1 MYCAFASLCCIAAA
15 YFAALIH
22 TSSADT
28 PANCSYEDV
37 LGTWEFYIGPAG
49 FDRTI
54 DCSTSWMPMKTL
66 TLSLLFPDK
75 VMDEFSNEGFWTMI
89 YNQGFEVQLD
99 NRKYFAF
106 SNYTMDNNTTISY
119 CASTLTG
126 SSHDFWGHNWAC
138 YYGQKTLPPA
148 PHFERANKVPEV
160 QYDAKYVNNPTFMRK
175 INTIQKLWIATSY
188 SWMEGWTL
196 RMRLK
201 RAGGLSQV
209 GYPKPADVKRETL
222 LAAKDLPDFF
232 DWRNVSGANYVSPVR
247 NQGSCGSCYAFAS
260 MAMLEAR
267 IRIKTRN
274 HFQPVFSPQDVVGC
288 SKYSQGCD
296 GGFPYLIAGKYAED
310 YGVVEEKCFPYI
322 GKDSTCN
329 TESDCLRYYSTN
341 YYYVGGFYG
350 ACNEKE
356 MMIELVNNGPIVVG
370 FEVYA
375 DFAAYKSGIY
385 HHTGL
390 EDKFNP
396 WEITNHAVLVVG
408 YGVEEGQKYWIVKNS
423 WSPNW
428 GEQGYFRIVRGTDDS
443 SFESMAVAATPL
455 VP

>member
-1 MYCAFASLCCIAAA
+1 MRCTLASSFCIAAA
-15 YFAALIH
+15 GFVALIH

-28 PANCSYEDV
+28 PANCTYEDIS
-37 LGTWEFYIGPAG
+37 GTWEFYIGPAG

-54 DCSTSWMPMKTL
+54 DCSKSWDTEKTL

-75 VMDEFSNEGFWTMI
+75 VVDEFSNEGFWTMI

-106 SNYTMDNNTTISY
+106 SNYTDVNKIVTSY
-119 CASTLTG
+119 CESTLSG
-126 SSHDFWGHNWAC
+126 WSHDFWGHNWAC
-138 YYGQKTLPPA
+138 YYGQKIRPQSSHA
-148 PHFERANKVPEV
+148 GKANRVPEV
-160 QYDAKYVNNPTFMRK
+160 QYDVKYVSNPTFARR
-175 INTIQKLWIATSY
+175 INTIQKSWIATNY

-196 RMRLK
+196 RERLN

-209 GYPKPADVKRETL
+209 RYPKPANVKRETL
-222 LAAKDLPDFF
+222 LALKDLPDSF
-232 DWRNVSGANYVSPVR
+232 DWRNVSGVNYVTPIR

-267 IRIKTRN
+267 IQIKTRT
-274 HFQPVFSPQDVVGC
+274 HLQPVFSPQDVLGC
-288 SKYSQGCD
+288 SIYSQGCD

-322 GKDSTCN
+322 GKNSACN
-329 TESDCLRYYSTN
+329 TAAGCLRYYSTN

-350 ACNEKE
+350 ACNAEE
-356 MMIELVNNGPIVVG
+356 MMVELVKNGPIVVG
-370 FEVYA
+370 FEVYN
-375 DFAAYKSGIY
+375 DFMSYKSGIY

-390 EDKFNP
+390 EDGFNP

-423 WSPNW
+423 WGPTW
-428 GEQGYFRIVRGTDDS
+428 GEEGYFRIVRGTDDS
-443 SFESMAVAATPL
+443 SFESLAVAATPL